1 MSREPV
7 HTGERMSS
15 PDLALTGDR
24 YPDPRTP
31 GSRVKHGMD
40 VRTGFRVRHGM
51 EQNARHGERLDLLK
65 QTERTCVGQ
74 PGAWSLELGIITLFV
89 NDEKG

>member
-1 MSREPV
+1 MQGNRRKES
-7 HTGERMSS
+7 
-15 PDLALTGDR
+15 
-24 YPDPRTP
+24 

-40 VRTGFRVRHGM
+40 IGWLDPVSGTEWSNNV
-51 EQNARHGERLDLLK
+51 RHGERLDLLK

-89 NDEKG
+89 IDEKG